1 MAEIKKILDQS
12 GTEILP
18 VTITNAVLNPSSI
31 GGNLESRLET
41 IEEDVSGK
49 ADKVTNATSGNL
61 AGLDANGNLT
71 DSGVSASS
79 FPSDS
84 NLVHKTG
91 AETIGGMK
99 TFLNSLLFGS
109 NVDFQ
114 PTSAHQHEI
123 LISNGEMDQ
132 GGDVAVLN
140 FEDIDEVGNVLLR
153 GVATPT
159 TNFDAA
165 NKKYVDDIVGDI
177 ETLLAA
183 I

>member
-18 VTITNAVLNPSSI
+18 VTITNAVLNPTSI
-31 GGNLESRLET
+31 GGNLESRLES
-41 IEEDVSGK
+41 IEESVDNNV
-49 ADKVTNATSGNL
+49 
-61 AGLDANGNLT
+61 
-71 DSGVSASS
+71 
-79 FPSDS
+79 
-84 NLVHKTG
+84 VHKTG
-91 AETIGGMK
+91 AETIGGSK

-159 TNFDAA
+159 TNFDSA